1 MMYTLNI
8 IVCYHNGRYH
18 TIEHDKGEKQREV
31 AFAVVIIF
39 AEEVEIKHEAQY
51 EDADIQNLP
60 CQHQLFL
67 ADGLAALDGL
77 FAQAFED
84 IVGLPAHYLAASM
97 IFCRSV
103 QCRLPMNSCRGFLPW
118 RSLSAGHRR

>member
-1 MMYTLNI
+1 MQHGIGNDVYVEY

-51 EDADIQNLP
+51 EDADVQNLP

-67 ADGLAALDGL
+67 PDGLAALDGL

-84 IVGLPAHYLAASM
+84 IVGFPAHYLAA
-97 IFCRSV
+97 V
-103 QCRLPMNSCRGFLPW
+103 DDFLP
-118 RSLSAGHRR
+118 AQYDAVCP